1 MIKSSLIKF
10 TTSLNI
16 YIAGLKRPQER
27 GNALTALL
35 VHSEGRIFRR
45 RLVCNLK
52 GEEMPGRKRAAKEF
66 EKLVKS
72 EVKSEVC
79 TEAGVSIE
87 SIVKSVIYLTESQ
100 GFYCEF
106 CEAYIMNP
114 IMFLAAPAVLY
125 LPLLSEASTP
135 TQEVLLLSAL
145 AFSLVYRSSFPS
157 RHIHLRLCY
166 K

>member
-1 MIKSSLIKF
+1 MVTLIDLSFDGLLTLIKSSLIKF

-16 YIAGLKRPQER
+16 YIAELKRPQER
-27 GNALTALL
+27 GNAVTALL

-79 TEAGVSIE
+79 TEAGVKNQDRINSEI
-87 SIVKSVIYLTESQ
+87 SDLPYRKPRFLSQ
-100 GFYCEF
+100 
-106 CEAYIMNP
+106 I
-114 IMFLAAPAVLY
+114 L
-125 LPLLSEASTP
+125 
-135 TQEVLLLSAL
+135 
-145 AFSLVYRSSFPS
+145 
-157 RHIHLRLCY
+157 
-166 K
+166 

>member
-1 MIKSSLIKF
+1 MVTLIDLSFDGLLTLIKSSLIKF

-27 GNALTALL
+27 RNAVKAML

-79 TEAGVSIE
+79 TEAGV
-87 SIVKSVIYLTESQ
+87 
-100 GFYCEF
+100 
-106 CEAYIMNP
+106 
-114 IMFLAAPAVLY
+114 
-125 LPLLSEASTP
+125 
-135 TQEVLLLSAL
+135 
-145 AFSLVYRSSFPS
+145 
-157 RHIHLRLCY
+157 
-166 K
+166 

>member
-1 MIKSSLIKF
+1 MVTLIDLSFDGLLTLIKSSLIKF

-27 GNALTALL
+27 GNAVTALL

-52 GEEMPGRKRAAKEF
+52 GEEMPGRKRAARKF

-79 TEAGVSIE
+79 TEAGV
-87 SIVKSVIYLTESQ
+87 
-100 GFYCEF
+100 
-106 CEAYIMNP
+106 
-114 IMFLAAPAVLY
+114 
-125 LPLLSEASTP
+125 
-135 TQEVLLLSAL
+135 
-145 AFSLVYRSSFPS
+145 
-157 RHIHLRLCY
+157 
-166 K
+166 

>member
-27 GNALTALL
+27 GNAVTALL

-52 GEEMPGRKRAAKEF
+52 GEDMPGRKRAAREF

-79 TEAGVSIE
+79 TEAGVKNQDRINSEI
-87 SIVKSVIYLTESQ
+87 SDLPYRK
-100 GFYCEF
+100 
-106 CEAYIMNP
+106 P
-114 IMFLAAPAVLY
+114 RFL
-125 LPLLSEASTP
+125 
-135 TQEVLLLSAL
+135 
-145 AFSLVYRSSFPS
+145 S
-157 RHIHLRLCY
+157 RIL
-166 K
+166 

>member
-27 GNALTALL
+27 GNAVTALL

-52 GEEMPGRKRAAKEF
+52 GEEMPGRKRAAREF

-106 CEAYIMNP
+106 CETYIMNP
-114 IMFLAAPAVLY
+114 IMVIGAPAVLY
-125 LPLLSEASTP
+125 LPLFIRSFHTHPGGASVERT
-135 TQEVLLLSAL
+135 
-145 AFSLVYRSSFPS
+145 SLFTCIPQ
-157 RHIHLRLCY
+157 
-166 K
+166 

>member
-1 MIKSSLIKF
+1 MVTLIDLSFDGLLTLIKSSLIKF

-27 GNALTALL
+27 GNAVTALL

-52 GEEMPGRKRAAKEF
+52 GEEMPGRKRVAREF

-79 TEAGVSIE
+79 TEAGVKNQDRINSEI
-87 SIVKSVIYLTESQ
+87 SDLPYRK
-100 GFYCEF
+100 
-106 CEAYIMNP
+106 P
-114 IMFLAAPAVLY
+114 RFL
-125 LPLLSEASTP
+125 
-135 TQEVLLLSAL
+135 
-145 AFSLVYRSSFPS
+145 
-157 RHIHLRLCY
+157 LRIL
-166 K
+166 